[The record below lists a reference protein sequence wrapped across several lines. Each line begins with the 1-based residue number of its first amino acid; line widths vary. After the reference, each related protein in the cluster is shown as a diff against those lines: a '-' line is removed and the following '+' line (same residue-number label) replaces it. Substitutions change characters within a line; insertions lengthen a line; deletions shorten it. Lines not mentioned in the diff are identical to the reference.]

1 MKHKPIFLLAVIVLL
16 SACGQSYEEKVR
28 LSRAERARL
37 AQEEAA
43 ALKVA
48 VLPTL
53 DCMPVYL
60 AKQKHWYDSTQV
72 DLRLKV
78 RNAQMD
84 CDTALVGGSVEG
96 AVTDV
101 KRMERMVAQ
110 GTPLDSAGQTNAY
123 WQLIANRTVRVKNVS
138 QLGDKMVAMTRY
150 SATDYLTDKAL
161 EGVKTTSM
169 VFRIQIND
177 VLIRLGMLINN
188 EMDALWLTEPQAT
201 TARLYKHIVL
211 KDSRKMG
218 EPLGRVVFTRKAMS
232 DERRRQQIAA
242 MVQGYNRACDSLN
255 QYGLKNYADIVATC
269 CHADAKTLQALPKM
283 TYPHIAVPKWEKK
296 TAKPK
301 K

>member
-78 RNAQMD
+78 RNAQID
-84 CDTALVGGSVEG
+84 CDTALKGKSVEV
-96 AVTDV
+96 AVTDL
-101 KRMERMVAQ
+101 KRVEHMTKHGVGLLTM
-110 GTPLDSAGQTNAY
+110 GQTNAY
-123 WQLIANRTVRVKNVS
+123 WQLIANRTARVKTAA

-161 EGVKTTSM
+161 DGVKTSAP
-169 VFRIQIND
+169 VFRVQIND
-177 VLIRLGMLINN
+177 VLIRLDMLKNN
-188 EMDALWLTEPQAT
+188 EMDAMWLTEPQAT
-201 TARLYKHIVL
+201 TARMFKHTVIE
-211 KDSRKMG
+211 DSRKMK
-218 EPLGRVVFTRKAMS
+218 EHLGVVVTGAHLMKDKKRVKQLTAFV
-232 DERRRQQIAA
+232 E
-242 MVQGYNRACDSLN
+242 GYNRACDSLN
-255 QYGLKNYADIVATC
+255 HYGVKHYADLVKAV
-269 CHADAKTLQALPKM
+269 CHTDDKTIDRLPKYS
-283 TYPHIAVPKWEKK
+283 YPHIALPKQR
-296 TAKPK
+296 
-301 K
+301 

>member
-78 RNAQMD
+78 RNAQID
-84 CDTALVGGSVEG
+84 CDTALKGKSVEV
-96 AVTDV
+96 AVTDL
-101 KRMERMVAQ
+101 KRVEHMTKHGVGLLTMGR
-110 GTPLDSAGQTNAY
+110 TDAY
-123 WQLIANRTVRVKNVS
+123 WQLIANRTARVKTAA

-161 EGVKTTSM
+161 DGVKTSAP
-169 VFRIQIND
+169 VFRVQIND
-177 VLIRLGMLINN
+177 VLIRLDMLKNN
-188 EMDALWLTEPQAT
+188 EMDAMWLTEPQAT
-201 TARLYKHIVL
+201 TARMFKHTVIE
-211 KDSRKMG
+211 DSRKMK
-218 EPLGRVVFTRKAMS
+218 EHLGVVVAGAHLMKDKKRVKQLTAFV
-232 DERRRQQIAA
+232 E
-242 MVQGYNRACDSLN
+242 GYNRACDSLN
-255 QYGLKNYADIVATC
+255 HYGVKHYADLVKAV
-269 CHADAKTLQALPKM
+269 CHTDDKTIDRLPKYS
-283 TYPHIAVPKWEKK
+283 YPHIALPKQR
-296 TAKPK
+296 
-301 K
+301 

>member
-78 RNAQMD
+78 RNAQID
-84 CDTALVGGSVEG
+84 CDTALKGKSVEV
-96 AVTDV
+96 AVTDL
-101 KRMERMVAQ
+101 KRVEHMAKHGVGLLTM
-110 GTPLDSAGQTNAY
+110 GPTDAY
-123 WQLIANRTVRVKNVS
+123 WQLIANRTARVKTAA

-161 EGVKTTSM
+161 DGVKTSAP
-169 VFRIQIND
+169 VFRVQIND
-177 VLIRLGMLINN
+177 VLIRLDMLKNN
-188 EMDALWLTEPQAT
+188 EMDAMWLTEPQAT
-201 TARLYKHIVL
+201 TARMFKHTVIE
-211 KDSRKMG
+211 DSRKMK
-218 EPLGRVVFTRKAMS
+218 EHLGVVVTGAHLMKDKKRVKQLTAFV
-232 DERRRQQIAA
+232 E
-242 MVQGYNRACDSLN
+242 GYNRACDSLN
-255 QYGLKNYADIVATC
+255 HYGVKHYADLVKAV
-269 CHADAKTLQALPKM
+269 CHTDDKTIDRLPKYS
-283 TYPHIAVPKWEKK
+283 YPHIALPKQR
-296 TAKPK
+296 
-301 K
+301 

>member
-72 DLRLKV
+72 DLRLKM
-78 RNAQMD
+78 RNAQID
-84 CDTALVGGSVEG
+84 CDTALKGKSVEV
-96 AVTDV
+96 AVTDL
-101 KRMERMVAQ
+101 KRVEHMTKHGVGLLTM
-110 GTPLDSAGQTNAY
+110 GQTNAY
-123 WQLIANRTVRVKNVS
+123 WQLIANRTARVKTAA

-161 EGVKTTSM
+161 DGVKTSAP
-169 VFRIQIND
+169 VFRVQIND
-177 VLIRLGMLINN
+177 VLIRLDMLKNN
-188 EMDALWLTEPQAT
+188 EMDAMWLTEPQAT
-201 TARLYKHIVL
+201 TARMFKHTVIE
-211 KDSRKMG
+211 DSRKMK
-218 EPLGRVVFTRKAMS
+218 EHLGVVVTGAHLMKDKKRVKQLTAFV
-232 DERRRQQIAA
+232 E
-242 MVQGYNRACDSLN
+242 GYNRACDSLN
-255 QYGLKNYADIVATC
+255 HYGVKHYADLVKAV
-269 CHADAKTLQALPKM
+269 CHTDDKTIDRLPKYS
-283 TYPHIAVPKWEKK
+283 YPHIALPKQR
-296 TAKPK
+296 
-301 K
+301 

>member
-78 RNAQMD
+78 RNAQID
-84 CDTALVGGSVEG
+84 CDTALKGKSVEV
-96 AVTDV
+96 AVTDL
-101 KRMERMVAQ
+101 KRVEHMTKHGVGLLMM
-110 GTPLDSAGQTNAY
+110 GPTDAY
-123 WQLIANRTVRVKNVS
+123 WQLIANRTARVKTAA

-161 EGVKTTSM
+161 DGVKTSAP
-169 VFRIQIND
+169 VFRVQIND
-177 VLIRLGMLINN
+177 VLIKLDMLKNN
-188 EMDALWLTEPQAT
+188 EMDAMWLTEPQAT
-201 TARLYKHIVL
+201 TARMFKHTVIE
-211 KDSRKMG
+211 DSRKMK
-218 EPLGRVVFTRKAMS
+218 EHLGVVVTGAHLMKDKKRVKQLTAFV
-232 DERRRQQIAA
+232 E
-242 MVQGYNRACDSLN
+242 GYNRACDSLN
-255 QYGLKNYADIVATC
+255 HYGVKHYADLVKAV
-269 CHADAKTLQALPKM
+269 CHTDGKTIDRLPKYS
-283 TYPHIAVPKWEKK
+283 YPHIALPKQR
-296 TAKPK
+296 
-301 K
+301 

>member
-78 RNAQMD
+78 RNAQID
-84 CDTALVGGSVEG
+84 CDTALKGKSVEV
-96 AVTDV
+96 AVTDL
-101 KRMERMVAQ
+101 KRVEHMAKHGVGLLTM
-110 GTPLDSAGQTNAY
+110 GPTDAY
-123 WQLIANRTVRVKNVS
+123 WQLIANRTARVKTAA

-150 SATDYLTDKAL
+150 SATDYLTDKTL
-161 EGVKTTSM
+161 DGVKTSAP
-169 VFRIQIND
+169 VFRVQIND
-177 VLIRLGMLINN
+177 VLIRLDMLKNN
-188 EMDALWLTEPQAT
+188 EMDAMWLTEPQAT
-201 TARLYKHIVL
+201 TARMFKHTVIE
-211 KDSRKMG
+211 DSRKMK
-218 EPLGRVVFTRKAMS
+218 EHLGVVVTGAHLMKDKKRVKQLTAFV
-232 DERRRQQIAA
+232 E
-242 MVQGYNRACDSLN
+242 GYNRACDSLN
-255 QYGLKNYADIVATC
+255 HYGVKHYADLVKAV
-269 CHADAKTLQALPKM
+269 CHTDDKTIDRLPKYS
-283 TYPHIAVPKWEKK
+283 YPHIALPKQR
-296 TAKPK
+296 
-301 K
+301 

>member
-78 RNAQMD
+78 RNAQID
-84 CDTALVGGSVEG
+84 CDTALKGKSVEV
-96 AVTDV
+96 AVTDL
-101 KRMERMVAQ
+101 KRVEHMTKHGVGLLKM
-110 GTPLDSAGQTNAY
+110 GPTDAY
-123 WQLIANRTVRVKNVS
+123 WQLIANRTARVKTAA

-161 EGVKTTSM
+161 DGVKTSAP
-169 VFRIQIND
+169 VFRVQIND
-177 VLIRLGMLINN
+177 VLIRLDMLKNN
-188 EMDALWLTEPQAT
+188 EMDAMWLTEPQAT
-201 TARLYKHIVL
+201 TARMFKHTVIE
-211 KDSRKMG
+211 DSRKMK
-218 EPLGRVVFTRKAMS
+218 EHLGVVVTGAHLMKDKKRVKQLTAFV
-232 DERRRQQIAA
+232 E
-242 MVQGYNRACDSLN
+242 GYNRACDSLN
-255 QYGLKNYADIVATC
+255 HYGVKHYADLVKAV
-269 CHADAKTLQALPKM
+269 CHTDGKTIDRLPKYS
-283 TYPHIAVPKWEKK
+283 YPHIALPKQR
-296 TAKPK
+296 
-301 K
+301 

>member
-78 RNAQMD
+78 RNAQID
-84 CDTALVGGSVEG
+84 CDTALKGKSVEV
-96 AVTDV
+96 AVTDL
-101 KRMERMVAQ
+101 KRVEHMTKHGVGLLTM
-110 GTPLDSAGQTNAY
+110 GTTDAY
-123 WQLIANRTVRVKNVS
+123 WQLIANRTARVKTAA

-161 EGVKTTSM
+161 DGVKTSAP
-169 VFRIQIND
+169 VFRVQIND
-177 VLIRLGMLINN
+177 VLIRLDMLKNN
-188 EMDALWLTEPQAT
+188 EMDAMWLTEPQAT
-201 TARLYKHIVL
+201 TARMFKHTVIE
-211 KDSRKMG
+211 DSRKMK
-218 EPLGRVVFTRKAMS
+218 EHLGVVVAGAHLMKDKKRVKQLTAFV
-232 DERRRQQIAA
+232 E
-242 MVQGYNRACDSLN
+242 GYNRACDSLN
-255 QYGLKNYADIVATC
+255 HYGVKHYADLVKAV
-269 CHADAKTLQALPKM
+269 CHTDDKTIDRLPKYS
-283 TYPHIAVPKWEKK
+283 YPHIALPKQR
-296 TAKPK
+296 
-301 K
+301 

>member
-78 RNAQMD
+78 RNAQID
-84 CDTALVGGSVEG
+84 CDTALKGKSVEV
-96 AVTDV
+96 AVTDL
-101 KRMERMVAQ
+101 KRVEHMTKHGVGLLMM
-110 GTPLDSAGQTNAY
+110 GPTDAY
-123 WQLIANRTVRVKNVS
+123 WQLIANRTARVKTAA

-161 EGVKTTSM
+161 DGVKTSAP
-169 VFRIQIND
+169 VFRVQIND
-177 VLIRLGMLINN
+177 VLIRLDMLKNN
-188 EMDALWLTEPQAT
+188 EMDAMWLTEPQAT
-201 TARLYKHIVL
+201 TARMFKHTVIE
-211 KDSRKMG
+211 DSRKMK
-218 EPLGRVVFTRKAMS
+218 EHLGVVVTGAHLMKDKKRVKQLTAFV
-232 DERRRQQIAA
+232 E
-242 MVQGYNRACDSLN
+242 GYNRACDSLN
-255 QYGLKNYADIVATC
+255 HYGVKHYADLVKAV
-269 CHADAKTLQALPKM
+269 CHTDGKTIDRLPKYS
-283 TYPHIAVPKWEKK
+283 YPHIALPKQR
-296 TAKPK
+296 
-301 K
+301 

>member
-78 RNAQMD
+78 RNAQID
-84 CDTALVGGSVEG
+84 CDTALKGKSVEV
-96 AVTDV
+96 AVTDL
-101 KRMERMVAQ
+101 KRVEHMTKHGVGLLTMGR
-110 GTPLDSAGQTNAY
+110 TDAY
-123 WQLIANRTVRVKNVS
+123 WQLIANRTARVKTAA

-161 EGVKTTSM
+161 NGVKTSAP
-169 VFRIQIND
+169 VFRVQIND
-177 VLIRLGMLINN
+177 VLIRLDMLKNN
-188 EMDALWLTEPQAT
+188 EMDAMWLTEPQAT
-201 TARLYKHIVL
+201 TARMFKHTVIE
-211 KDSRKMG
+211 DSRKMK
-218 EPLGRVVFTRKAMS
+218 EHLGVVVAGAHLMKDKKRVKQLTAFV
-232 DERRRQQIAA
+232 E
-242 MVQGYNRACDSLN
+242 GYNRACDSLN
-255 QYGLKNYADIVATC
+255 HYGVKHYADLVKAV
-269 CHADAKTLQALPKM
+269 CHTDGKTIDRLPKYS
-283 TYPHIAVPKWEKK
+283 YPHIALPKQR
-296 TAKPK
+296 
-301 K
+301 

>member
-72 DLRLKV
+72 GLRLKV
-78 RNAQMD
+78 RNAQID
-84 CDTALVGGSVEG
+84 CDTAIKGKSVEV
-96 AVTDV
+96 AVTDL
-101 KRMERMVAQ
+101 KRVEHMAKHGVGLLTM
-110 GTPLDSAGQTNAY
+110 GPTDAY
-123 WQLIANRTVRVKNVS
+123 WQLIANRTARVKTAA

-161 EGVKTTSM
+161 DGVKTSAP
-169 VFRIQIND
+169 VFRVQIND
-177 VLIRLGMLINN
+177 VLIRLDMLKNN
-188 EMDALWLTEPQAT
+188 EMDAMWLTEPQAT
-201 TARLYKHIVL
+201 TARMFKHTVIE
-211 KDSRKMG
+211 DSRKMK
-218 EPLGRVVFTRKAMS
+218 EHLGVVVTGAHLMKDKKRVKQLTAFV
-232 DERRRQQIAA
+232 E
-242 MVQGYNRACDSLN
+242 GYNRACDSLN
-255 QYGLKNYADIVATC
+255 HYGVKHYADLVKAV
-269 CHADAKTLQALPKM
+269 CHTDDKTIDRLPKYS
-283 TYPHIAVPKWEKK
+283 YPHIALPKQR
-296 TAKPK
+296 
-301 K
+301 

>member
-28 LSRAERARL
+28 LSWAERARL

-78 RNAQMD
+78 RNAQID
-84 CDTALVGGSVEG
+84 CDTAIKGKSVEV
-96 AVTDV
+96 AVTDL
-101 KRMERMVAQ
+101 KRVEHMAKHGVGLLTM
-110 GTPLDSAGQTNAY
+110 GPTDAY
-123 WQLIANRTVRVKNVS
+123 WQLIANRTARVKTAA

-161 EGVKTTSM
+161 DGVKTSAP
-169 VFRIQIND
+169 VFRVQIND
-177 VLIRLGMLINN
+177 VLIRLDMLKNN
-188 EMDALWLTEPQAT
+188 EMDAMWLTEPQAT
-201 TARLYKHIVL
+201 TARMFKHTVIE
-211 KDSRKMG
+211 DSRKMK
-218 EPLGRVVFTRKAMS
+218 EHLGVVVTGAHLMKDKKRVKQLTAFV
-232 DERRRQQIAA
+232 E
-242 MVQGYNRACDSLN
+242 GYNRACDSLN
-255 QYGLKNYADIVATC
+255 HYGVKHYADLVKAV
-269 CHADAKTLQALPKM
+269 CHTDDKTIDRLPKYS
-283 TYPHIAVPKWEKK
+283 YPHIALPKQR
-296 TAKPK
+296 
-301 K
+301 

>member
-78 RNAQMD
+78 RNAQID
-84 CDTALVGGSVEG
+84 CDTALKGKSVEV
-96 AVTDV
+96 AVTDL
-101 KRMERMVAQ
+101 KRVEHMTKHGVGLLTMGR
-110 GTPLDSAGQTNAY
+110 TDAY
-123 WQLIANRTVRVKNVS
+123 WQLIANRTARVKTAA

-161 EGVKTTSM
+161 DGVKTSAP
-169 VFRIQIND
+169 VFRVQIND
-177 VLIRLGMLINN
+177 VLIRLDMLKNN
-188 EMDALWLTEPQAT
+188 EMDAMWLTEPQAT
-201 TARLYKHIVL
+201 TARMFKHTVIE
-211 KDSRKMG
+211 DSRKMK
-218 EPLGRVVFTRKAMS
+218 EHLGVVVAGAHLMKDKKRVKQLTAFV
-232 DERRRQQIAA
+232 E
-242 MVQGYNRACDSLN
+242 GYNRACDSLN
-255 QYGLKNYADIVATC
+255 HYGVKHYADLVKAV
-269 CHADAKTLQALPKM
+269 CHTDGKTIDRLPKYS
-283 TYPHIAVPKWEKK
+283 YPHIALPKQR
-296 TAKPK
+296 
-301 K
+301 

>member
-1 MKHKPIFLLAVIVLL
+1 MKHKPIFLLAIIVLL

-78 RNAQMD
+78 RNAQID
-84 CDTALVGGSVEG
+84 CDTALKGKSVEV
-96 AVTDV
+96 AVTDL
-101 KRMERMVAQ
+101 KRVENMTKHGVGLLTM
-110 GTPLDSAGQTNAY
+110 GLTDAY
-123 WQLIANRTVRVKNVS
+123 WQLIANRTARVKTAA

-161 EGVKTTSM
+161 DGVKTSAP
-169 VFRIQIND
+169 VFRVQIND
-177 VLIRLGMLINN
+177 VLIRLDMLKNN
-188 EMDALWLTEPQAT
+188 EMDAMWLTEPQAT
-201 TARLYKHIVL
+201 TARMFKHTVIE
-211 KDSRKMG
+211 DSRKMK
-218 EPLGRVVFTRKAMS
+218 EHLGVVVTGAHLMKDKKRVKQLTAFV
-232 DERRRQQIAA
+232 E
-242 MVQGYNRACDSLN
+242 GYNRACDSLN
-255 QYGLKNYADIVATC
+255 HYGVKHYADLVKAV
-269 CHADAKTLQALPKM
+269 CHTDDKTIDRLPKYS
-283 TYPHIAVPKWEKK
+283 YPHIALPKQR
-296 TAKPK
+296 
-301 K
+301 

>member
-60 AKQKHWYDSTQV
+60 VKQKHWYDSTQV

-78 RNAQMD
+78 RNAQID
-84 CDTALVGGSVEG
+84 CDTALKGKSVEV
-96 AVTDV
+96 AVTDL
-101 KRMERMVAQ
+101 KRVEHMTKHGVGLLTM
-110 GTPLDSAGQTNAY
+110 GPTDAY
-123 WQLIANRTVRVKNVS
+123 WQLIANRTARVKTAA

-161 EGVKTTSM
+161 DGVKTSAP
-169 VFRIQIND
+169 VFRVQIND
-177 VLIRLGMLINN
+177 VLIRLDMLKNN
-188 EMDALWLTEPQAT
+188 EMDAMWLTEPQAT
-201 TARLYKHIVL
+201 TARMFKHTVIE
-211 KDSRKMG
+211 DSRKMK
-218 EPLGRVVFTRKAMS
+218 EHLGVVVAGAHLMKDKKRVKQLTAFV
-232 DERRRQQIAA
+232 E
-242 MVQGYNRACDSLN
+242 GYNRACDSLN
-255 QYGLKNYADIVATC
+255 HYGVKHYADLVKAV
-269 CHADAKTLQALPKM
+269 CHTDDKTIDRLPKYS
-283 TYPHIAVPKWEKK
+283 YPHIALPKQR
-296 TAKPK
+296 
-301 K
+301 

>member
-78 RNAQMD
+78 RNAQID
-84 CDTALVGGSVEG
+84 CDTAIKGKSVEV
-96 AVTDV
+96 AVTDL
-101 KRMERMVAQ
+101 KRVEHMAKHGVGLLTM
-110 GTPLDSAGQTNAY
+110 GPTDAY
-123 WQLIANRTVRVKNVS
+123 WQLIANRTARVKTAA

-161 EGVKTTSM
+161 DGVKTSAP
-169 VFRIQIND
+169 VFRVQIND
-177 VLIRLGMLINN
+177 VLIRLDMLKNN
-188 EMDALWLTEPQAT
+188 EMDAMWLTEPQAT
-201 TARLYKHIVL
+201 TARMFKHTVIE
-211 KDSRKMG
+211 DSRKMK
-218 EPLGRVVFTRKAMS
+218 EHLGVVVTGAHLMKDKKRVKQLTAFV
-232 DERRRQQIAA
+232 E
-242 MVQGYNRACDSLN
+242 GYNRACDSLN
-255 QYGLKNYADIVATC
+255 HYGVKHYADLVKAV
-269 CHADAKTLQALPKM
+269 CHTDDKTIDRLPKYS
-283 TYPHIAVPKWEKK
+283 YPHIALPKQR
-296 TAKPK
+296 
-301 K
+301 

>member
-78 RNAQMD
+78 RNAQID
-84 CDTALVGGSVEG
+84 CDTAIKGKSVEV
-96 AVTDV
+96 AVTDL
-101 KRMERMVAQ
+101 KRVEHMAKHGVGLLTM
-110 GTPLDSAGQTNAY
+110 GPTDAY
-123 WQLIANRTVRVKNVS
+123 WQLIANRTARVKTAA

-161 EGVKTTSM
+161 DGVKTSAP
-169 VFRIQIND
+169 VFRVQIND
-177 VLIRLGMLINN
+177 VLIRLDMLKNN
-188 EMDALWLTEPQAT
+188 EMDAMWLTEPQAT
-201 TARLYKHIVL
+201 TARMFKHTVIE
-211 KDSRKMG
+211 DSRKMK
-218 EPLGRVVFTRKAMS
+218 EHLGVVATGAHLMKDKKRVKQLTAFV
-232 DERRRQQIAA
+232 E
-242 MVQGYNRACDSLN
+242 GYNRACDSLN
-255 QYGLKNYADIVATC
+255 HYGVKHYADLVKAV
-269 CHADAKTLQALPKM
+269 CHTDDKTIDRLPKYS
-283 TYPHIAVPKWEKK
+283 YPHIALPKQR
-296 TAKPK
+296 
-301 K
+301 